1 MKDFLK
7 FTLATVTG
15 IILSS
20 IVLFIIGMVTLF
32 GIMAASDTETIVK
45 KNSVMILDLN
55 GTLVERTQ
63 EDPLG
68 ILSQLFNDDSNTYGL
83 DDILS
88 SIKKAKENE
97 DIKGIYLQANSLG
110 TSYASLQEIRNAL
123 LDFKESG
130 KFVIAYADSYT
141 QGLYYLS
148 SAADKVLLN
157 PKGMIEWRGIAS
169 TPLFYKDLLQ
179 KIGVEMQI
187 FKVGTYKSAVEP
199 FIATEMSPANREQ
212 VTTFISSI
220 WSQVTEGVSASRN
233 IPVDSLKAYADR
245 MLMFYPAEESVR
257 CGLAD
262 TLVYRNDVRDYLK
275 RLVDIDEDD
284 NLSLLGLGD
293 MINVRKNVPK
303 DKSGNIIA
311 VYYASGEITDYPGSA
326 TSEEGIVGSKVI
338 RDLRKLKDNDDVKA
352 VVLRVNSPGGSA
364 FASEQIWYA
373 VKELKTKK
381 PVIVSMGDYAASGGY
396 YISCG
401 ADTIVAEPTTLTGSI
416 GIFGMVP
423 NVKELTDKIGL
434 SYDVVKTNKYAD
446 FGNIMRP
453 FSEGEKA
460 LLQMMVAEGYDT
472 FITRCAEGRHTTK
485 EAIEKIA
492 EGRVWTGE
500 AAKELGLV
508 DELGGIDKALD
519 IAIAKARV
527 GGYTIVSYPTPLFY
541 KDLLQKIGVEM
552 QIFKVGTYKSAVE
565 PFIATE
571 MSPAN
576 REQVTTFISSIW
588 SQVTEGVSASR
599 NIPVDSLKAY
609 ADRMLMFYPAEES
622 VRCGL
627 ADTLVYRN
635 DVRDYLKR
643 LVDIDEDD
651 NLSLLGLGDMINVR
665 KNVPKDKSGNIIAV
679 YYASG
684 EITDYPGSATS
695 EEGIVGSKV
704 IRDLR
709 KLKDNDD
716 VKAVVLRVN
725 SPGGSAF
732 ASEQI
737 WYAVKE
743 LKTKKPVIVSM
754 GDYAASG
761 GYYISCGAD
770 TIVAEPTTL
779 TGSIGIFGMVPNVKE
794 LTDKI
799 GLSYD
804 VVKTNKYADF
814 GNIMRPFSE
823 GEKAL
828 LQMMVA
834 EGYDTFITRCA
845 EGRHT
850 TKEAIEKIAE
860 GRVWTGEAAKELG
873 LVDELGGIDK
883 ALDIAIAKARV
894 GGYTIV
900 SYPEKKD
907 VLSSLLDT
915 KPTNY
920 VESQLLKSKLGE
932 YYRQFGLLTN
942 LKEQSMI
949 QARVPFELN
958 IK

>member
-7 FTLATVTG
+7 FTLATMTG

-527 GGYTIVSYPTPLFY
+527 GGYTIVSYP
-541 KDLLQKIGVEM
+541 
-552 QIFKVGTYKSAVE
+552 
-565 PFIATE
+565 
-571 MSPAN
+571 
-576 REQVTTFISSIW
+576 
-588 SQVTEGVSASR
+588 
-599 NIPVDSLKAY
+599 
-609 ADRMLMFYPAEES
+609 
-622 VRCGL
+622 
-627 ADTLVYRN
+627 
-635 DVRDYLKR
+635 
-643 LVDIDEDD
+643 
-651 NLSLLGLGDMINVR
+651 
-665 KNVPKDKSGNIIAV
+665 
-679 YYASG
+679 
-684 EITDYPGSATS
+684 
-695 EEGIVGSKV
+695 
-704 IRDLR
+704 
-709 KLKDNDD
+709 
-716 VKAVVLRVN
+716 
-725 SPGGSAF
+725 
-732 ASEQI
+732 
-737 WYAVKE
+737 
-743 LKTKKPVIVSM
+743 
-754 GDYAASG
+754 
-761 GYYISCGAD
+761 
-770 TIVAEPTTL
+770 
-779 TGSIGIFGMVPNVKE
+779 
-794 LTDKI
+794 
-799 GLSYD
+799 
-804 VVKTNKYADF
+804 
-814 GNIMRPFSE
+814 
-823 GEKAL
+823 
-828 LQMMVA
+828 
-834 EGYDTFITRCA
+834 
-845 EGRHT
+845 
-850 TKEAIEKIAE
+850 
-860 GRVWTGEAAKELG
+860 
-873 LVDELGGIDK
+873 
-883 ALDIAIAKARV
+883 
-894 GGYTIV
+894 
-900 SYPEKKD
+900 EKKD

-932 YYRQFGLLTN
+932 YYRHFGLLTN

>member
-500 AAKELGLV
+500 TAKKLGLV

-519 IAIAKARV
+519 IAVKKANLN
-527 GGYTIVSYPTPLFY
+527 GYTV
-541 KDLLQKIGVEM
+541 
-552 QIFKVGTYKSAVE
+552 
-565 PFIATE
+565 
-571 MSPAN
+571 
-576 REQVTTFISSIW
+576 
-588 SQVTEGVSASR
+588 
-599 NIPVDSLKAY
+599 
-609 ADRMLMFYPAEES
+609 
-622 VRCGL
+622 
-627 ADTLVYRN
+627 
-635 DVRDYLKR
+635 
-643 LVDIDEDD
+643 
-651 NLSLLGLGDMINVR
+651 
-665 KNVPKDKSGNIIAV
+665 
-679 YYASG
+679 
-684 EITDYPGSATS
+684 
-695 EEGIVGSKV
+695 
-704 IRDLR
+704 
-709 KLKDNDD
+709 
-716 VKAVVLRVN
+716 
-725 SPGGSAF
+725 
-732 ASEQI
+732 
-737 WYAVKE
+737 
-743 LKTKKPVIVSM
+743 
-754 GDYAASG
+754 
-761 GYYISCGAD
+761 
-770 TIVAEPTTL
+770 
-779 TGSIGIFGMVPNVKE
+779 
-794 LTDKI
+794 
-799 GLSYD
+799 
-804 VVKTNKYADF
+804 
-814 GNIMRPFSE
+814 
-823 GEKAL
+823 
-828 LQMMVA
+828 
-834 EGYDTFITRCA
+834 
-845 EGRHT
+845 
-850 TKEAIEKIAE
+850 
-860 GRVWTGEAAKELG
+860 
-873 LVDELGGIDK
+873 
-883 ALDIAIAKARV
+883 
-894 GGYTIV
+894 V

-907 VLSSLLDT
+907 FLSTLLDT

-920 VESQLLKSKLGE
+920 VESQLMKSKLGE
-932 YYRQFGLLTN
+932 YYKDFSLLKN
-942 LKEQSMI
+942 LSERSMI

>member
-199 FIATEMSPANREQ
+199 FT
-212 VTTFISSI
+212 
-220 WSQVTEGVSASRN
+220 
-233 IPVDSLKAYADR
+233 
-245 MLMFYPAEESVR
+245 
-257 CGLAD
+257 
-262 TLVYRNDVRDYLK
+262 
-275 RLVDIDEDD
+275 
-284 NLSLLGLGD
+284 
-293 MINVRKNVPK
+293 
-303 DKSGNIIA
+303 
-311 VYYASGEITDYPGSA
+311 
-326 TSEEGIVGSKVI
+326 
-338 RDLRKLKDNDDVKA
+338 
-352 VVLRVNSPGGSA
+352 
-364 FASEQIWYA
+364 
-373 VKELKTKK
+373 
-381 PVIVSMGDYAASGGY
+381 
-396 YISCG
+396 
-401 ADTIVAEPTTLTGSI
+401 
-416 GIFGMVP
+416 
-423 NVKELTDKIGL
+423 
-434 SYDVVKTNKYAD
+434 
-446 FGNIMRP
+446 
-453 FSEGEKA
+453 
-460 LLQMMVAEGYDT
+460 
-472 FITRCAEGRHTTK
+472 
-485 EAIEKIA
+485 
-492 EGRVWTGE
+492 
-500 AAKELGLV
+500 
-508 DELGGIDKALD
+508 
-519 IAIAKARV
+519 
-527 GGYTIVSYPTPLFY
+527 
-541 KDLLQKIGVEM
+541 
-552 QIFKVGTYKSAVE
+552 
-565 PFIATE
+565 ATE

>member
-88 SIKKAKENE
+88 SIKKAKKNE

-508 DELGGIDKALD
+508 DELGGIDKALE
-519 IAIAKARV
+519 IAVAKA
-527 GGYTIVSYPTPLFY
+527 G
-541 KDLLQKIGVEM
+541 
-552 QIFKVGTYKSAVE
+552 
-565 PFIATE
+565 
-571 MSPAN
+571 
-576 REQVTTFISSIW
+576 
-588 SQVTEGVSASR
+588 
-599 NIPVDSLKAY
+599 
-609 ADRMLMFYPAEES
+609 
-622 VRCGL
+622 
-627 ADTLVYRN
+627 
-635 DVRDYLKR
+635 
-643 LVDIDEDD
+643 
-651 NLSLLGLGDMINVR
+651 
-665 KNVPKDKSGNIIAV
+665 
-679 YYASG
+679 
-684 EITDYPGSATS
+684 
-695 EEGIVGSKV
+695 
-704 IRDLR
+704 
-709 KLKDNDD
+709 
-716 VKAVVLRVN
+716 
-725 SPGGSAF
+725 
-732 ASEQI
+732 
-737 WYAVKE
+737 
-743 LKTKKPVIVSM
+743 
-754 GDYAASG
+754 
-761 GYYISCGAD
+761 
-770 TIVAEPTTL
+770 
-779 TGSIGIFGMVPNVKE
+779 
-794 LTDKI
+794 
-799 GLSYD
+799 
-804 VVKTNKYADF
+804 
-814 GNIMRPFSE
+814 
-823 GEKAL
+823 
-828 LQMMVA
+828 
-834 EGYDTFITRCA
+834 
-845 EGRHT
+845 
-850 TKEAIEKIAE
+850 
-860 GRVWTGEAAKELG
+860 
-873 LVDELGGIDK
+873 
-883 ALDIAIAKARV
+883 V

>member
-20 IVLFIIGMVTLF
+20 IVLFIISMVTLF

-179 KIGVEMQI
+179 KIGVEMQV

-199 FIATEMSPANREQ
+199 FTATEMSPANREQ
-212 VTTFISSI
+212 VTAFINSI

-233 IPVDSLKAYADR
+233 IPIDSLNAYADR

-275 RLVDIDEDD
+275 RLVDMDEDD

-338 RDLRKLKDNDDVKA
+338 RDLRKLK
-352 VVLRVNSPGGSA
+352 
-364 FASEQIWYA
+364 E
-373 VKELKTKK
+373 
-381 PVIVSMGDYAASGGY
+381 
-396 YISCG
+396 
-401 ADTIVAEPTTLTGSI
+401 
-416 GIFGMVP
+416 
-423 NVKELTDKIGL
+423 
-434 SYDVVKTNKYAD
+434 
-446 FGNIMRP
+446 
-453 FSEGEKA
+453 
-460 LLQMMVAEGYDT
+460 
-472 FITRCAEGRHTTK
+472 
-485 EAIEKIA
+485 
-492 EGRVWTGE
+492 
-500 AAKELGLV
+500 
-508 DELGGIDKALD
+508 
-519 IAIAKARV
+519 
-527 GGYTIVSYPTPLFY
+527 
-541 KDLLQKIGVEM
+541 
-552 QIFKVGTYKSAVE
+552 
-565 PFIATE
+565 
-571 MSPAN
+571 
-576 REQVTTFISSIW
+576 
-588 SQVTEGVSASR
+588 
-599 NIPVDSLKAY
+599 
-609 ADRMLMFYPAEES
+609 
-622 VRCGL
+622 
-627 ADTLVYRN
+627 
-635 DVRDYLKR
+635 
-643 LVDIDEDD
+643 
-651 NLSLLGLGDMINVR
+651 
-665 KNVPKDKSGNIIAV
+665 
-679 YYASG
+679 
-684 EITDYPGSATS
+684 
-695 EEGIVGSKV
+695 
-704 IRDLR
+704 
-709 KLKDNDD
+709 NDD

>member
-275 RLVDIDEDD
+275 RLVNIDEDD

-519 IAIAKARV
+519 IAV
-527 GGYTIVSYPTPLFY
+527 
-541 KDLLQKIGVEM
+541 
-552 QIFKVGTYKSAVE
+552 
-565 PFIATE
+565 
-571 MSPAN
+571 
-576 REQVTTFISSIW
+576 
-588 SQVTEGVSASR
+588 
-599 NIPVDSLKAY
+599 
-609 ADRMLMFYPAEES
+609 
-622 VRCGL
+622 
-627 ADTLVYRN
+627 
-635 DVRDYLKR
+635 
-643 LVDIDEDD
+643 
-651 NLSLLGLGDMINVR
+651 
-665 KNVPKDKSGNIIAV
+665 
-679 YYASG
+679 
-684 EITDYPGSATS
+684 
-695 EEGIVGSKV
+695 
-704 IRDLR
+704 
-709 KLKDNDD
+709 
-716 VKAVVLRVN
+716 
-725 SPGGSAF
+725 
-732 ASEQI
+732 
-737 WYAVKE
+737 
-743 LKTKKPVIVSM
+743 
-754 GDYAASG
+754 
-761 GYYISCGAD
+761 
-770 TIVAEPTTL
+770 
-779 TGSIGIFGMVPNVKE
+779 
-794 LTDKI
+794 
-799 GLSYD
+799 
-804 VVKTNKYADF
+804 
-814 GNIMRPFSE
+814 
-823 GEKAL
+823 
-828 LQMMVA
+828 
-834 EGYDTFITRCA
+834 
-845 EGRHT
+845 
-850 TKEAIEKIAE
+850 
-860 GRVWTGEAAKELG
+860 
-873 LVDELGGIDK
+873 
-883 ALDIAIAKARV
+883 AKARV

>member
-157 PKGMIEWRGIAS
+157 PKGMIEWRGIA
-169 TPLFYKDLLQ
+169 
-179 KIGVEMQI
+179 
-187 FKVGTYKSAVEP
+187 A
-199 FIATEMSPANREQ
+199 
-212 VTTFISSI
+212 
-220 WSQVTEGVSASRN
+220 
-233 IPVDSLKAYADR
+233 
-245 MLMFYPAEESVR
+245 
-257 CGLAD
+257 
-262 TLVYRNDVRDYLK
+262 
-275 RLVDIDEDD
+275 
-284 NLSLLGLGD
+284 
-293 MINVRKNVPK
+293 
-303 DKSGNIIA
+303 
-311 VYYASGEITDYPGSA
+311 
-326 TSEEGIVGSKVI
+326 
-338 RDLRKLKDNDDVKA
+338 
-352 VVLRVNSPGGSA
+352 
-364 FASEQIWYA
+364 
-373 VKELKTKK
+373 
-381 PVIVSMGDYAASGGY
+381 
-396 YISCG
+396 
-401 ADTIVAEPTTLTGSI
+401 
-416 GIFGMVP
+416 
-423 NVKELTDKIGL
+423 
-434 SYDVVKTNKYAD
+434 
-446 FGNIMRP
+446 
-453 FSEGEKA
+453 
-460 LLQMMVAEGYDT
+460 
-472 FITRCAEGRHTTK
+472 
-485 EAIEKIA
+485 
-492 EGRVWTGE
+492 
-500 AAKELGLV
+500 
-508 DELGGIDKALD
+508 
-519 IAIAKARV
+519 
-527 GGYTIVSYPTPLFY
+527 TPLFY

>member
-55 GTLVERTQ
+55 GTLVERSQ

-519 IAIAKARV
+519 IAV
-527 GGYTIVSYPTPLFY
+527 
-541 KDLLQKIGVEM
+541 
-552 QIFKVGTYKSAVE
+552 
-565 PFIATE
+565 
-571 MSPAN
+571 
-576 REQVTTFISSIW
+576 
-588 SQVTEGVSASR
+588 
-599 NIPVDSLKAY
+599 
-609 ADRMLMFYPAEES
+609 
-622 VRCGL
+622 
-627 ADTLVYRN
+627 
-635 DVRDYLKR
+635 
-643 LVDIDEDD
+643 
-651 NLSLLGLGDMINVR
+651 
-665 KNVPKDKSGNIIAV
+665 
-679 YYASG
+679 
-684 EITDYPGSATS
+684 
-695 EEGIVGSKV
+695 
-704 IRDLR
+704 
-709 KLKDNDD
+709 
-716 VKAVVLRVN
+716 
-725 SPGGSAF
+725 
-732 ASEQI
+732 
-737 WYAVKE
+737 
-743 LKTKKPVIVSM
+743 
-754 GDYAASG
+754 
-761 GYYISCGAD
+761 
-770 TIVAEPTTL
+770 
-779 TGSIGIFGMVPNVKE
+779 
-794 LTDKI
+794 
-799 GLSYD
+799 
-804 VVKTNKYADF
+804 
-814 GNIMRPFSE
+814 
-823 GEKAL
+823 
-828 LQMMVA
+828 
-834 EGYDTFITRCA
+834 
-845 EGRHT
+845 
-850 TKEAIEKIAE
+850 
-860 GRVWTGEAAKELG
+860 
-873 LVDELGGIDK
+873 
-883 ALDIAIAKARV
+883 AKARV